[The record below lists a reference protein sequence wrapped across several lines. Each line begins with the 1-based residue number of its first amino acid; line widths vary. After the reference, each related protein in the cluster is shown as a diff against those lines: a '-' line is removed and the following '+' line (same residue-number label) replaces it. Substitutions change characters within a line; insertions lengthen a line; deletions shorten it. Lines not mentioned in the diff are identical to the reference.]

1 EDVEIKADEILA
13 QIETGIVGDIPA
25 TCTPNGDSVL
35 ATVTVE
41 DPEPEDTVAPEITLN
56 GDNPMELEVGETY
69 DEPGATA
76 EDDVDGDVDTSK
88 VREYEIVYTVSDEA
102 GNEATATRV
111 VNVVEADGNGE
122 GDEDTVAPEIT
133 LNGDNPMELEV
144 GETYDEPGATAE
156 DDVDG
161 DVSDAIE

>member
-1 EDVEIKADEILA
+1 
-13 QIETGIVGDIPA
+13 
-25 TCTPNGDSVL
+25 PNGDSVL

-76 EDDVDGDVDTSK
+76 EDDVDGDVSDAIEVTGDVDTST
-88 VREYEIVYTVSDEA
+88 VGEYEVVYTVSDED
-102 GNEATATRV
+102 GNQITANSDSVLATAT
-111 VNVVEADGNGE
+111 GE
-122 GDEDTVAPEIT
+122 DQEEEDTVAPEIT

-144 GETYDEPGATAE
+144 GETYDEPGATA
-156 DDVDG
+156 
-161 DVSDAIE
+161 

>member
-1 EDVEIKADEILA
+1 

-56 GDNPMELEVGETY
+56 GDNPMELE
-69 DEPGATA
+69 D
-76 EDDVDGDVDTSK
+76 
-88 VREYEIVYTVSDEA
+88 
-102 GNEATATRV
+102 
-111 VNVVEADGNGE
+111 
-122 GDEDTVAPEIT
+122 
-133 LNGDNPMELEV
+133 

-161 DVSDAIE
+161 DVSDAIEVTGDVDTSTLRYYELVYTVSDEVGIEATATRVVNVVDAECKGER

>member
-1 EDVEIKADEILA
+1 GEEDVEIKADEILA

-76 EDDVDGDVDTSK
+76 EDDVDGDAYAATEDTDD
-88 VREYEIVYTVSDEA
+88 VVTATEGEYEVVYTVA
-102 GNEATATRV
+102 GDIGNDATAKRDI
-111 VNVVEADGNGE
+111 NVVEAEVNGE
-122 GDEDTVAPEIT
+122 GEEDTVAPEIT

-144 GETYDEPGATAE
+144 GE
-156 DDVDG
+156 
-161 DVSDAIE
+161 

>member
-1 EDVEIKADEILA
+1 RNGKDVFYTASRKDVQIKADDILA

-25 TCTPNGDSVL
+25 TCTTNGDSVL

-76 EDDVDGDVDTSK
+76 EDDVDGDV
-88 VREYEIVYTVSDEA
+88 
-102 GNEATATRV
+102 
-111 VNVVEADGNGE
+111 
-122 GDEDTVAPEIT
+122 
-133 LNGDNPMELEV
+133 
-144 GETYDEPGATAE
+144 
-156 DDVDG
+156 
-161 DVSDAIE
+161 SDAIEVTGDVDTSTVGEYE